1 MQRALDSSAV
11 VVAELTDIVGYVFEV
26 RRGDGAIGKQ
36 NLATRNARLWLST
49 EVEHYLEQLAWI
61 RALVKR
67 AREIGGQRSC
77 QQLDLLI
84 PPGATLGLL
93 ALGSHPNDG
102 TSPFSAT
109 GTLSASSLTRS
120 ICVRRT
126 LNPRPLRAS
135 IMWES

>member
-1 MQRALDSSAV
+1 MLEQRSLDLHSPRSADTGMRYVSIAADLVGRVDDGDALTQ
-11 VVAELTDIVGYVFEV
+11 LI
-26 RRGDGAIGKQ
+26 RQQPGA
-36 NLATRNARLWLST
+36 LA
-49 EVEHYLEQLAWI
+49 EQLARI

-67 AREIGGQRSC
+67 AREAGGQRSR

-84 PPGATLGLL
+84 PPGAACRLL